1 MTKLNKILDELHVR
15 LGEEL
20 LEKIKSGKARASD
33 LNVCRQFLKD
43 NGVESIAIDNSPLKS
58 LVDELPFT
66 DPEDDKPR
74 PPSTLA

>member
-1 MTKLNKILDELHVR
+1 MTKLNKIMEELNVR

-43 NGVESIAIDNSPLKS
+43 NSYEVPPTQENPLRD
-58 LVDELPFT
+58 LVDKLPF
-66 DPEDDKPR
+66 DEEK
-74 PPSTLA
+74 SVQ

>member
-1 MTKLNKILDELHVR
+1 MTKLNKILDELHVK

-43 NGVESIAIDNSPLKS
+43 NSYEVPPQLETPLS
-58 LVDELPFT
+58 NLVDKLPFK
-66 DPEDDKPR
+66 DEEK
-74 PPSTLA
+74 SVQ

>member
-1 MTKLNKILDELHVR
+1 MTKLNKIMEELHVR

-43 NGVESIAIDNSPLKS
+43 NSYEVPPTQENPLRD
-58 LVDELPFT
+58 LVDKLPF
-66 DPEDDKPR
+66 DEEK
-74 PPSTLA
+74 SVQ